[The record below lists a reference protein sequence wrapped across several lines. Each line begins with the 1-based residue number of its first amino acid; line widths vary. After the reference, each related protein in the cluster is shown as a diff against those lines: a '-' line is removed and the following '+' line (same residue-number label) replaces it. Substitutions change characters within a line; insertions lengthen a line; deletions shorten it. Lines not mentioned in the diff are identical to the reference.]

1 MLHNA
6 ILFWFFVNIIFIA
19 LMSWRY
25 FLKTTDTIDLFILF
39 GSFFMTIVT
48 ILALAGVVYCSWFLF
63 TLEG

>member
-1 MLHNA
+1 MLHSA

-25 FLKTTDTIDLFILF
+25 FLKTTATIDLFILF

-48 ILALAGVVYCSWFLF
+48 ILALAGVVYYSWFLF